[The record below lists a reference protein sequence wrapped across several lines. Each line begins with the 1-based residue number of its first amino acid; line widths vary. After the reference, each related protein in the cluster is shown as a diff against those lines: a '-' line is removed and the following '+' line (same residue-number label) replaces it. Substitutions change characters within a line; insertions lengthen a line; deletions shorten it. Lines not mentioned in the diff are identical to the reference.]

1 MLTQLKEIV
10 TDLTYTIVKKI
21 VGARK
26 ANKPELLE
34 RLEDDIYAYSY
45 CAKKLAYILHP
56 DLIGKEDTLITV
68 CASCLRACC
77 WQGKYFCE
85 EAKDADTVQLP
96 LSLLTAMNLEHKDYW
111 KKQD

>member
-1 MLTQLKEIV
+1 MLNQLKEVV
-10 TDLTYTIVKKI
+10 TDLTHTIVKKI
-21 VGARK
+21 VTARK
-26 ANKPELLE
+26 ANKPELLA

-56 DLIGKEDTLITV
+56 ELIGKEDTLITV
-68 CASCLRACC
+68 CASCLNACC
-77 WQGKYFCE
+77 WQGLFYCD
-85 EAKDADTVQLP
+85 EAKTADTVQLP